1 MVVREADI
9 AEFKILNNE
18 GLSNN
23 EVAKITGFSSSTVN
37 SYVTNKGLLQCE
49 VCKTHRQKA
58 LYAHCKNDKIICK
71 SCLRKQAKEK
81 RKAAEE
87 KIAKLS
93 GKPHFLCFMGLVDNG
108 ING

>member
-9 AEFKILNNE
+9 AEFKALKCK
-18 GLSNN
+18 GMSNN
-23 EVAKITGFSSSTVN
+23 EIAKITGFSSSTVH

-58 LYAHCKNDKIICK
+58 LYAHCKNDEIICK

-81 RKAAEE
+81 RKAEEE
-87 KIAKLS
+87 KAAKFS
-93 GKPHFLCFMGLVDNG
+93 GKPHFLCFMGLV
-108 ING
+108 